1 MSIMWNFIKPH
12 HAFKRRTLSWS
23 TIFYN
28 QHNIGFSVQWKNR
41 KEKTTG
47 KANSLKIMH
56 HRVASMKV
64 VCQSVHFSIFH
75 FKVWQI
81 KALSRVNMYEP
92 CTLLRLQSYRHWN
105 VIQRLTDWS
114 LYTRVW
120 PVSPGKY
127 MYASQP
133 TNISHRPSSPV
144 SLATKT
150 HKEYKLWCLHR
161 HGFITMHPS
170 DVSRR
175 ASSSCEYS
183 IEVSHTA
190 NSLWHYYKTRLFS
203 ML

>member
-1 MSIMWNFIKPH
+1 MKKQ
-12 HAFKRRTLSWS
+12 KRRNYRQGKFSQNYASSSSQYESCLSIS
-23 TIFYN
+23 SF
-28 QHNIGFSVQWKNR
+28 
-41 KEKTTG
+41 
-47 KANSLKIMH
+47 
-56 HRVASMKV
+56 
-64 VCQSVHFSIFH
+64 FH
-75 FKVWQI
+75 W
-81 KALSRVNMYEP
+81 VNMYEP
-92 CTLLRLQSYRHWN
+92 CTLLRLQSYRHRN